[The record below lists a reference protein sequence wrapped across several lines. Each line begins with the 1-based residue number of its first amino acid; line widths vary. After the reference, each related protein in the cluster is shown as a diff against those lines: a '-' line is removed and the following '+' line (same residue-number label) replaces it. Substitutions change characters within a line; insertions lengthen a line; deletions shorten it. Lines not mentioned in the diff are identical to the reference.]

1 MEEAKKNYIEF
12 LPTAERRQI
21 AERLKKYAE
30 YFQTEIF
37 KHEKRGMKDR
47 LYEAFFEGKDEK
59 NGRIQAQNERILKY
73 YELLSSVS
81 QLASENASQMRGKE
95 EDKRS
100 VEYVISSLSGAASM
114 NTTLAAF
121 GDAGLFA
128 GLTGLSGVTSLS
140 DKEQVIIYKKAF
152 ETAMNLLMQSNISE
166 ERIKNALSG
175 TMCKIQEIKNKYANV
190 TDPEEMAKRIQDEC
204 VVEVT
209 SGVQGTS
216 DYNKFEKYIA
226 DTIGSEAWRKMTQNA
241 QIFLITGELLY
252 DQWKVYGDDNI
263 DFAPIC
269 MSVSKALEVEVTRR
283 YFIGYLNYLNRNS
296 IELPADMLIKENG
309 AYREKREDEFM
320 LGNITGVTGY
330 VAYLDTNTVKLVG
343 RLTDENQKFL
353 KYAKA
358 DLFCGLSESRCVETI
373 KKHTLNIKKVCVN
386 YRNPSA
392 HKQKI
397 SKVSAR
403 ECLDFMIDVK
413 KVMGEMLDD
422 CNW

>member
-21 AERLKKYAE
+21 AEQLKKYAE

-37 KHEKRGMKDR
+37 KHEKRGMKER
-47 LYEAFFEGKDEK
+47 LYETFCQGKNEK
-59 NGRIQAQNERILKY
+59 KRRNQVQNESLQKY
-73 YELLSSVS
+73 YELIRTVS
-81 QLASENASQMRGKE
+81 QIAYENASQMRGKE
-95 EDKRS
+95 EDKHS
-100 VEYVISSLSGAASM
+100 VECVISSLSGAAST

-152 ETAMNLLMQSNISE
+152 ETAMNLLMQSDISE

-330 VAYLDTNTVKLVG
+330 VAYLDTNSVKLVG

-358 DLFCGLSESRCVETI
+358 DLFCGLSESGCVETI
-373 KKHTLNIKKVCVN
+373 KKHILNIKKVCVN